1 MKILITSDWDVN
13 AINGVVTSILNLKEE
28 LEKKDHEV
36 RFLTL
41 SGSLQNEEDGDTYR
55 LGSISASWIYKKAR
69 IRIRRGH
76 KILDDIYSWGP
87 DIVHSQCEFSSFTVA
102 RTVSQHLGIPL
113 VHTCH
118 TVYEDYVGYVLPFF
132 KKAGVRTVR
141 EIFRFCSRRCG
152 CFIAPTKKV
161 ESILLSYPVL
171 CPVTVIPTGIKLSS
185 FNKKIT
191 DDEKTAIREKL
202 GVGGRKMLLFLGR
215 LAKEKNIS
223 ELLEYVSH
231 LKRDDMS
238 FVIVGDGPYRKELE
252 REAEEKGLSKEKVVF
267 AGMVEPEDV
276 YRYYQTADLFI
287 NASLSETQG
296 LTYIEALSSSLPLL
310 VRYDTCLEGVV
321 DEGYNGWTYNS
332 EEEFDEYIETYFSKD
347 STQMRENAR
356 KKAMEF
362 SASLFADR
370 IEALYTEEIRKKKNE

>member
-1 MKILITSDWDVN
+1 M
-13 AINGVVTSILNLKEE
+13 
-28 LEKKDHEV
+28 
-36 RFLTL
+36 
-41 SGSLQNEEDGDTYR
+41 
-55 LGSISASWIYKKAR
+55 
-69 IRIRRGH
+69 
-76 KILDDIYSWGP
+76 
-87 DIVHSQCEFSSFTVA
+87 
-102 RTVSQHLGIPL
+102 
-113 VHTCH
+113 
-118 TVYEDYVGYVLPFF
+118 
-132 KKAGVRTVR
+132 
-141 EIFRFCSRRCG
+141 
-152 CFIAPTKKV
+152 
-161 ESILLSYPVL
+161 
-171 CPVTVIPTGIKLSS
+171 IPTGIKLSS
-185 FNKKIT
+185 FDKKIT

-202 GVGGRKMLLFLGR
+202 GVGERKMLLFLGR

-231 LKRDDMS
+231 LKRDDIS

-267 AGMVEPEDV
+267 AGMVDPENV

-332 EEEFDEYIETYFSKD
+332 EEEFDEYIETYFSHD
-347 STQMRENAR
+347 NTQMRENAR